1 MISGKSRMRC
11 SHCQSELKRG
21 TATFTDSRNGYVIV
35 LQDIP
40 AWVCTQ
46 CGEPMFD
53 PDAVTGIQDVLQAVD
68 ERVEKLRAVA

>member
-1 MISGKSRMRC
+1 MRC

-46 CGEPMFD
+46 CGEPLFD
-53 PDAVTGIQDVLQAVD
+53 PDAVSGIQDVLQAVD
-68 ERVEKLRAVA
+68 ERVKKLRAVA

>member
-1 MISGKSRMRC
+1 MKC

-46 CGEPMFD
+46 CGEPLFD
-53 PDAVTGIQDVLQAVD
+53 PDAVSGIQDVLRAVD

>member
-1 MISGKSRMRC
+1 MQC
-11 SHCQSELKRG
+11 LHCQSELKRG
-21 TATFTDSRNGYVIV
+21 KATFTDSRNGYVIV

-46 CGEPMFD
+46 CGEPLFD
-53 PDAVTGIQDVLQAVD
+53 SDAVSGIQDVLQAVD

>member
-1 MISGKSRMRC
+1 MKC
-11 SHCQSELKRG
+11 LHCQSELKRG

-46 CGEPMFD
+46 CGESLFD
-53 PDAVTGIQDVLQAVD
+53 VYAVSSIQDVLRAVD
-68 ERVEKLRAVA
+68 ERVEKLRDVA

>member
-1 MISGKSRMRC
+1 MKC
-11 SHCQSELKRG
+11 LYCQSELKRG
-21 TATFTDSRNGYVIV
+21 KATFTDSRNGYVIV

-46 CGEPMFD
+46 CGEPLFD
-53 PDAVTGIQDVLQAVD
+53 PGAVAGIQDVLRAVD

>member
-1 MISGKSRMRC
+1 MKC

-21 TATFTDSRNGYVIV
+21 TDSRDGYVIA

-40 AWVCTQ
+40 AWVCMQ

-53 PDAVTGIQDVLQAVD
+53 PDAVSSIQDVLQAVD
-68 ERVEKLRAVA
+68 ERIKKLRDVA

>member
-1 MISGKSRMRC
+1 MRC

-21 TATFTDSRNGYVIV
+21 TATFTDSRNGYVIA

-40 AWVCTQ
+40 AWICRQ

-53 PDAVTGIQDVLQAVD
+53 TDAVSGIQDLLRAVD
-68 ERVEKLRAVA
+68 ERVKKLRDAA

>member
-1 MISGKSRMRC
+1 MRC

-46 CGEPMFD
+46 CGEPLFD
-53 PDAVTGIQDVLQAVD
+53 ADAVSGIQDVLRVVD
-68 ERVEKLRAVA
+68 KRVKKLRAVT

>member
-1 MISGKSRMRC
+1 MRC
-11 SHCQSELKRG
+11 LHCQSELKRG
-21 TATFTDSRNGYVIV
+21 TSTFTESRNSYVIA

-53 PDAVTGIQDVLQAVD
+53 TDAVFGIQDVLQVVD
-68 ERVEKLRAVA
+68 ERVAKLRAVA

>member
-1 MISGKSRMRC
+1 MRC
-11 SHCQSELKRG
+11 SHCQAKLKRG
-21 TATFTDSRNGYVIV
+21 TAAFTDSRNGYVIV

-53 PDAVTGIQDVLQAVD
+53 ADAVSGIQDLLRAVD
-68 ERVEKLRAVA
+68 ERIKKLRDVA

>member
-1 MISGKSRMRC
+1 MKC
-11 SHCQSELKRG
+11 LHCQSELKRG

-46 CGEPMFD
+46 CDEPLFGV
-53 PDAVTGIQDVLQAVD
+53 DAVSGIQDVLQAVD
-68 ERVEKLRAVA
+68 ERVEKLRTVV

>member
-1 MISGKSRMRC
+1 MKC
-11 SHCQSELKRG
+11 LHCQSELERG
-21 TATFTDSRNGYVIV
+21 KATFTDSRNGYVIV

-46 CGEPMFD
+46 CGEPLFD
-53 PDAVTGIQDVLQAVD
+53 ANAVSGIQDVLRAVD

>member
-1 MISGKSRMRC
+1 MRC
-11 SHCQSELKRG
+11 SHCQAELKRG
-21 TATFTDSRNGYVIV
+21 TATFTDSRNGYVIA

-53 PDAVTGIQDVLQAVD
+53 TDAVSGIQDLLRAVD
-68 ERVEKLRAVA
+68 ERIEKLRDVA

>member
-1 MISGKSRMRC
+1 MKC
-11 SHCQSELKRG
+11 LHCRSELKRG
-21 TATFTDSRNGYVIV
+21 TATFTDSRHNGYVIA

-53 PDAVTGIQDVLQAVD
+53 TDAVSGIQDLLQAVD
-68 ERVEKLRAVA
+68 ERIEKLRDVA